1 MTVRE
6 FDKEKVVRRVQ
17 RAVDGDGAHPRCRR
31 TKEGNMYRVGPGL
44 QFVKVSLGK
53 TWATITG
60 GEKVQRVKL

>member
-17 RAVDGDGAHPRCRR
+17 RAIDGDGPHPRCRR
-31 TKEGNMYRVGPGL
+31 TKEGNMYRVGPGQ

-53 TWATITG
+53 VWATITG
-60 GEKVQRVKL
+60 DGKVQRVKL